1 MSDNNEGRKVVVGR
15 GLNYV
20 VYDVEKPRDGET
32 DEYKKKKGPIDEY
45 ADVLCYAPPEKGEIT
60 LGTLKEI
67 KEERKKHG
75 ETYTDELFVND
86 WGHDIFYKLQ
96 KNLSRYPIGKISDFG
111 HGGENGLY
119 VCGRREDQYVNRY
132 KKEERELLKKL
143 YGDEEDTKNKMMDD
157 KSEGGKRKSRRHRK
171 SKKLRK
177 GKSRKNRRK
186 SNRRCR

>member
-75 ETYTDELFVND
+75 ETYTDKLFVND
-86 WGHDIFYKLQ
+86 SGS
-96 KNLSRYPIGKISDFG
+96 NSRYLIGKISDFG
-111 HGGENGLY
+111 HGGEKGLY

-143 YGDEEDTKNKMMDD
+143 YGDEEDTKNKMMDN
-157 KSEGGKRKSRRHRK
+157 KSKGGKRKSRRHRK
-171 SKKLRK
+171 SKKSRK